1 MAEFLLFFLILTQL
15 LVAKV
20 LIAIT
25 CVWRRPVTVE
35 YGEGV
40 LRYGVRCAAYGVC
53 TTAESHAH
61 SFAAACLRPTT
72 SAVVWQC
79 HWQKQQAIMPH
90 SSEPEPTCP
99 GYGIRDTGHG
109 TQTPNHTHCHTHT
122 RIRIRRRWIAW
133 LCKWSCGYNK
143 SN

>member
-1 MAEFLLFFLILTQL
+1 MAGVKLNSKSSFGIQ
-15 LVAKV
+15 V
-20 LIAIT
+20 LRYTAART
-25 CVWRRPVTVE
+25 

-122 RIRIRRRWIAW
+122 RIRIRRR
-133 LCKWSCGYNK
+133 
-143 SN
+143 